1 MRPSIT
7 PQEQY
12 RRALLAKSR
21 LKEEEAIHRAV
32 VELLQVSARPGVF
45 WTHMPAGELRAEA
58 TGRKLKAMGTKP
70 GVPDLILV
78 KDGHFYGL
86 ELKREEGRLSPSQ
99 IAAHEELRRAGAS
112 IAVAYGLDQSIEI
125 LKGWGLIR

>member
-32 VELLQVSARPGVF
+32 VELLQVSAVPGVA
-45 WTHMPAGELRAEA
+45 WTHMPAGEVRPIS
-58 TGRKLKAMGTKP
+58 TGKKLKAMGTKP
-70 GVPDLILV
+70 GWPDIILV
-78 KDGHFYGL
+78 KGGHFYGL
-86 ELKREEGRLSPSQ
+86 ELKTEDGRLSPAQ
-99 IAAHEELRRAGAS
+99 VAAHEALAAAGATV
-112 IAVAYGLDQSIEI
+112 AVAYGLDQSIEI

>member
-1 MRPSIT
+1 MSD
-7 PQEQY
+7 
-12 RRALLAKSR
+12 RRNGSR
-21 LKEEEAIHRAV
+21 LRTWPSGQQQEEAIHRAV

-45 WTHMPAGELRAEA
+45 WTHMPAGELRTEA

-86 ELKREEGRLSPSQ
+86 ELKREEGRLSPAQ
-99 IAAHEELRRAGAS
+99 ISAHQELAKAGATV
-112 IAVAYGLDQSIEI
+112 AVAYGLDDAIRV
-125 LKGWGLIR
+125 LKGWEMVR

>member
-32 VELLQVSARPGVF
+32 VELLQVSAVPGVA
-45 WTHMPAGELRAEA
+45 WTHMPAGEVRPIS
-58 TGRKLKAMGTKP
+58 TGKKLKAMGTKP
-70 GVPDLILV
+70 GWPDLLFV
-78 KDGHFYGL
+78 RDGRFYGL
-86 ELKREEGRLSPSQ
+86 ELKPDGGRLSPAQ

-112 IAVAYGLDQSIEI
+112 IAVAYGLDDAIET
-125 LKGWGLIR
+125 LKGWELIR